1 MRSGNTSA
9 SESER
14 REYMNWEKELFM
26 REDEKPLD
34 RFVEGYSNTAIF
46 RTIGFI
52 GDSLS
57 SGEFESMNEKG
68 ERGYHDYYEYS
79 WGQYIAR
86 KNGLKA
92 YNFSRGGMT
101 AKEYM
106 ESFAEKNGFW
116 NPDLACQA
124 YVMALGVNELNQG
137 IEIGSVSDIDPTD
150 WRNNQPTFVGYYAQI
165 VSRIKAEIQPQAK
178 FFFVTMM
185 HHDKDE
191 QWDNKRREHAK
202 ALYEL
207 AEYFDN
213 AYVIDL
219 YQYGP
224 LYDSEYR
231 KHYNLYLHLSA
242 SGYLLTAKM
251 VDSYIDYIIRK
262 NPDDFRRV
270 PFIGKGL
277 K

>member
-1 MRSGNTSA
+1 MDWKR
-9 SESER
+9 
-14 REYMNWEKELFM
+14 ELFISD
-26 REDEKPLD
+26 DEKPLD
-34 RFVEGYSNTAIF
+34 RLVESYSNTGIF

-57 SGEFESMNEKG
+57 SGEFESLSDEGK
-68 ERGYHDYYEYS
+68 RGWHDYYEYS

-86 KNGLKA
+86 QNGLKG
-92 YNFSRGGMT
+92 YNFSKGGMT
-101 AKEYM
+101 AKAYM

-116 NPDLACQA
+116 SPELACQA
-124 YVMALGVNELNQG
+124 YVMALGVNDVMNAG
-137 IEIGSVSDIDPTD
+137 MEIGSIADIDPED
-150 WRNNQPTFVGYYAQI
+150 YRNNKPTFIGYYAQI
-165 VSRIKAEIQPQAK
+165 IARIKEEIQPQAK

-185 HHDKDE
+185 NHEGSANNDK
-191 QWDNKRREHAK
+191 RLRHAE

-213 AYVIDL
+213 SYVIDL
-219 YQYGP
+219 YKYGP
-224 LYDSEYR
+224 RYDDDY
-231 KHYNLYLHLSA
+231 KDKFNLYHHLNPM
-242 SGYLLTAKM
+242 GYIMTAKM
-251 VDSYIDYIIRK
+251 IDSYIDYIIRK

>member
-1 MRSGNTSA
+1 MDWK
-9 SESER
+9 
-14 REYMNWEKELFM
+14 REILISD
-26 REDEKPLD
+26 DEKPLD
-34 RFVEGYSNTAIF
+34 RLVESYSNTGIF

-57 SGEFESMNEKG
+57 SGEFESLSDEGK
-68 ERGYHDYYEYS
+68 RGWHDYYEYS

-86 KNGLKA
+86 QNGLKG
-92 YNFSRGGMT
+92 YNFSKGGMT
-101 AKEYM
+101 AKAYM

-116 NPDLACQA
+116 NPELACQA
-124 YVMALGVNELNQG
+124 YVMALGVNDVMNAG
-137 IEIGSVSDIDPTD
+137 MEIGSIADIDPED
-150 WRNNQPTFVGYYAQI
+150 YRNNKPTFVGYYAQI
-165 VSRIKAEIQPQAK
+165 IARIKEEIQPQAK

-185 HHDKDE
+185 NHEGSANNDK
-191 QWDNKRREHAK
+191 RLRHAE

-213 AYVIDL
+213 SYVIDL
-219 YQYGP
+219 YKYGP
-224 LYDSEYR
+224 RYDDDY
-231 KHYNLYLHLSA
+231 KDKFNLYHHLNPM
-242 SGYLLTAKM
+242 GYIMTAKM
-251 VDSYIDYIIRK
+251 IDSYIDYIIRK

>member
-1 MRSGNTSA
+1 MDWKNEFLVGEN
-9 SESER
+9 
-14 REYMNWEKELFM
+14 
-26 REDEKPLD
+26 EKPLD
-34 RFVEGYSNTAIF
+34 RLVESYSNTGIF

-57 SGEFESMNEKG
+57 SGEFESLSDEGK
-68 ERGYHDYYEYS
+68 RGWHDYYEYS

-86 KNGLKA
+86 QNGLKG
-92 YNFSRGGMT
+92 YNFSKGGMT
-101 AKEYM
+101 AKAYM

-116 NPDLACQA
+116 NPELACQA
-124 YVMALGVNELNQG
+124 YVMALGVNDVINSG
-137 IEIGSVSDIDPTD
+137 MEIGSVADIDPED
-150 WRNNQPTFVGYYAQI
+150 WRNNKPTFVGYYAQI
-165 VSRIKAEIQPQAK
+165 IARIKEEIQPQAK

-185 HHDKDE
+185 NHEGSANNDK
-191 QWDNKRREHAK
+191 RLRHAE

-213 AYVIDL
+213 SYVIDL
-219 YQYGP
+219 YKYAP
-224 LYDSEYR
+224 RYDDEY
-231 KHYNLYLHLSA
+231 KDNFNLYHHLNPM
-242 SGYLLTAKM
+242 GYIMTAKM

>member
-1 MRSGNTSA
+1 MDWKR
-9 SESER
+9 
-14 REYMNWEKELFM
+14 ELFISD
-26 REDEKPLD
+26 DEKPLD
-34 RFVEGYSNTAIF
+34 RLVESYSNTGIF

-57 SGEFESMNEKG
+57 SGEFESLSDEGK
-68 ERGYHDYYEYS
+68 RGWHDYYEYS

-86 KNGLKA
+86 QNGLKG
-92 YNFSRGGMT
+92 YNFSKGGMT
-101 AKEYM
+101 AKAYM

-116 NPDLACQA
+116 SPELACQA
-124 YVMALGVNELNQG
+124 YVMALGVNDVMNAG
-137 IEIGSVSDIDPTD
+137 MEIGSVADIDPED
-150 WRNNQPTFVGYYAQI
+150 WRNNKPTFVGYYAQI
-165 VSRIKAEIQPQAK
+165 IARIKEEIQPQAK

-185 HHDKDE
+185 NHEGSANNDK
-191 QWDNKRREHAK
+191 RLRHAE

-213 AYVIDL
+213 SYVIDL
-219 YQYGP
+219 YKYGP
-224 LYDSEYR
+224 RYDDDY
-231 KHYNLYLHLSA
+231 KDKFNLYHHLNPM
-242 SGYLLTAKM
+242 GYIMTAKM
-251 VDSYIDYIIRK
+251 IDSYIDYIIRK

>member
-1 MRSGNTSA
+1 
-9 SESER
+9 
-14 REYMNWEKELFM
+14 MNWKNELFIGA
-26 REDEKPLD
+26 DEKPLD
-34 RFVEGYSNTAIF
+34 RLVDGYSNTSIF

-57 SGEFESMNEKG
+57 SGEFESRDG
-68 ERGYHDYYEYS
+68 EGNPGYHDYYEYS

-86 KNGLKA
+86 KNGLTA

-116 NPDLACQA
+116 NPALACQA
-124 YVMALGVNELNQG
+124 YVIALGVNDVINLG
-137 IEIGSVSDIDPTD
+137 MEIGSLSDIDPED
-150 WRNNQPTFVGYYAQI
+150 WRNNRPTFIGYYLQI
-165 VSRIKAEIQPQAK
+165 IARIKEEIQPQAK
-178 FFFVTMM
+178 FFFMTMM
-185 HHDKDE
+185 HHDEDSMRDE
-191 QWDNKRREHAK
+191 KRRKHAE
-202 ALYEL
+202 AIYEI

-213 AYVIDL
+213 SYVIDL

-224 LYDSEYR
+224 RYDAEYEKNYSLYG
-231 KHYNLYLHLSA
+231 HLNA
-242 SGYLLTAKM
+242 MGYILTAKI
-251 VDSYIDYIIRK
+251 VDSYIDYIIRS

>member
-1 MRSGNTSA
+1 
-9 SESER
+9 
-14 REYMNWEKELFM
+14 MNWEKELFDD
-26 REDEKPLD
+26 ENEKPLGNLI
-34 RFVEGYSNTAIF
+34 EGYSNTSIF

-57 SGEFESMNEKG
+57 SGEFESRDEEGKPG
-68 ERGYHDYYEYS
+68 WHDYYEYS

-86 KNGLKA
+86 KNGLTA

-116 NPDLACQA
+116 NSELACQA
-124 YVMALGVNELNQG
+124 YVIALGVNDVINMG
-137 IEIGSVSDIDPTD
+137 MEIGSLSDIDPED
-150 WRNNQPTFVGYYAQI
+150 WRNNMPTFIGYYSQI
-165 VSRIKAEIQPQAK
+165 IARIKEEIQPQAK

-185 HHDKDE
+185 HHDEDSAQDE
-191 QWDNKRREHAK
+191 KRKKHAE

-207 AEYFDN
+207 AKYFDN
-213 AYVIDL
+213 SYVIDL
-219 YQYGP
+219 YNYGP
-224 LYDSEYR
+224 RYDAKY
-231 KHYNLYLHLSA
+231 KGIFNLYYHLNPM
-242 SGYLLTAKM
+242 GYILTAKM
-251 VDSYIDYIIRK
+251 IDSYIDYIIRK